1 MKLLEIL
8 NMVNQRALG
17 NMVYT
22 FFDKKIGLGA
32 KSYVNEVLGK
42 ELHKPVKI
50 FFFKKKM
57 SLYEI

>member
-42 ELHKPVKI
+42 ELHKPVKK
-50 FFFKKKM
+50 FFF
-57 SLYEI
+57 